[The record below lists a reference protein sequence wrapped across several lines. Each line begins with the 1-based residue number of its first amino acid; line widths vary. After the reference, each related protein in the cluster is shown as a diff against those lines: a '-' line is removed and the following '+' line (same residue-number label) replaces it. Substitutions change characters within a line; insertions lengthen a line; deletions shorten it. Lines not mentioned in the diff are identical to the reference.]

1 MEEIGHRFGYVALL
15 GRPNVGKSTLF
26 NRLAGAKLAAV
37 TPKPQTTRN
46 RLSAIRTAPDYQMVL
61 LDTPGFHT
69 ATSLM
74 NTRMVESALKA
85 AQAAD
90 VWVLIADA
98 ETGIVEADRAFARR
112 LSEKLS
118 ARPGQIVA
126 LNKIDRVG
134 RAALPVLLE
143 QAASLWEGA
152 EIVPF
157 SALSGENVGRLEDLL
172 VSMLPQGP
180 ALYPED
186 QLSEQ
191 NERFWAQEVIREKLM
206 AATRQELPYEIA
218 VLVDSYRDEPERNLV
233 VISATVLVSRP
244 SQKAI
249 VIGEGGRQLKQVGSL
264 ARRELEAQLGRRVFL
279 ELYVK
284 VQKHWNR
291 DPRILDELGV

>member
-1 MEEIGHRFGYVALL
+1 MEETGHRFGYVALL

-46 RLSAIRTAPDYQMVL
+46 RLSAIRTAPGYQMVI

-98 ETGIVEADRAFARR
+98 EVGIVEADRVFARR
-112 LSEKLS
+112 LSEKLP
-118 ARPGQIVA
+118 ARPGRIVA
-126 LNKIDRVG
+126 LNKIDLVS
-134 RAALPVLLE
+134 RAGLPVLLE
-143 QAASLWEGA
+143 QGASLWEGA

-157 SALSGENVGRLEDLL
+157 SALSGENVRRLEELL
-172 VSMLPQGP
+172 VRMLPLGP

-191 NERFWAQEVIREKLM
+191 SERFWAQEIIREKLT

-218 VLVDSYRDEPERNLV
+218 VLVDGYREEPQRNLV
-233 VISATVLVSRP
+233 VISATILVSRP

-264 ARRELEAQLGRRVFL
+264 ARRDLEAQLGRRVFL